1 MQVLGTRAG
10 GFRKKPRSE
19 SPIFFQHFR
28 FLRPFLAVD
37 TRTFLYLHVH
47 PIGRL
52 RHDPFPPFRLQDTK
66 FLIPLKKIQL
76 EILGLS
82 SSQSQSGSFA
92 LILGE
97 KGGNRRL
104 PIIIGM
110 FEAQSIAIQIEK
122 ISPNRPLTHDLFKS
136 FAEHVHVVILEVVI
150 SDLKEGV
157 FYSRIVCSDGATTF
171 DIDARPSD
179 AIAIGLRFGVPI
191 YTVESVLSEAGIILS
206 DLDEAESDTEDED
219 DDEDDDNDTDS
230 PRAARTQ
237 PEPRDPSGQVSM
249 EELSKMLSEAL
260 NREDYEKAAK
270 IRDELNKR
278 NG

>member
-1 MQVLGTRAG
+1 M
-10 GFRKKPRSE
+10 
-19 SPIFFQHFR
+19 
-28 FLRPFLAVD
+28 
-37 TRTFLYLHVH
+37 
-47 PIGRL
+47 
-52 RHDPFPPFRLQDTK
+52 
-66 FLIPLKKIQL
+66 KKIPL

-97 KGGNRRL
+97 KHGNRRL

-122 ISPNRPLTHDLFKS
+122 ISPNRPLTHDLFKA
-136 FAEHVHVVILEVVI
+136 FAEHVHVAIIEVVI

-171 DIDARPSD
+171 EIDARPSD

-191 YTVESVLSEAGIILS
+191 FTVESVLSEAGIILS
-206 DLDEAESDTEDED
+206 DMDEAEEED
-219 DDEDDDNDTDS
+219 DDDDRDEGEDGDS
-230 PRAARTQ
+230 PRPTPRATEA
-237 PEPRDPSGQVSM
+237 RDPSGQVSLD
-249 EELSKMLSEAL
+249 ELTKMLAQAL
-260 NREDYEKAAK
+260 EKEDYEKAAK

>member
-1 MQVLGTRAG
+1 MGQFPGPLTGL
-10 GFRKKPRSE
+10 
-19 SPIFFQHFR
+19 FFICTYIH
-28 FLRPFLAVD
+28 LRPRPTSPSSSLPA
-37 TRTFLYLHVH
+37 
-47 PIGRL
+47 
-52 RHDPFPPFRLQDTK
+52 PPFNTY
-66 FLIPLKKIQL
+66 FPNPLKKIQL

-191 YTVESVLSEAGIILS
+191 FTVETVLSEAGIILS
-206 DLDEAESDTEDED
+206 DLDETESDDEEDDEED
-219 DDEDDDNDTDS
+219 DDTEGDS
-230 PRAARTQ
+230 PRPARAQ
-237 PEPRDPSGQVSM
+237 PEPRDPSGQVSLD
-249 EELSKMLSEAL
+249 ELTKMLAQAL
-260 NREDYEKAAK
+260 EKEDYEKAAK

>member
-1 MQVLGTRAG
+1 
-10 GFRKKPRSE
+10 
-19 SPIFFQHFR
+19 
-28 FLRPFLAVD
+28 
-37 TRTFLYLHVH
+37 
-47 PIGRL
+47 
-52 RHDPFPPFRLQDTK
+52 
-66 FLIPLKKIQL
+66 LKKIPL

-97 KGGNRRL
+97 KHGNRRL

-136 FAEHVHVVILEVVI
+136 FAEHVHVAIIEVVI

-171 DIDARPSD
+171 EIDARPSD

-191 YTVESVLSEAGIILS
+191 FTVESVLSEAGIILS
-206 DLDEAESDTEDED
+206 DLDEAAEEDED
-219 DDEDDDNDTDS
+219 DRDEDDEDDEDNPTPA
-230 PRAARTQ
+230 PRPAET
-237 PEPRDPSGQVSM
+237 RDPSGQVSLD
-249 EELSKMLSEAL
+249 ELTKMLAQAL
-260 NREDYEKAAK
+260 EKEDYEKAAK

>member
-1 MQVLGTRAG
+1 M
-10 GFRKKPRSE
+10 
-19 SPIFFQHFR
+19 
-28 FLRPFLAVD
+28 
-37 TRTFLYLHVH
+37 
-47 PIGRL
+47 
-52 RHDPFPPFRLQDTK
+52 
-66 FLIPLKKIQL
+66 KKIPL

-97 KGGNRRL
+97 KHGNRRL

-136 FAEHVHVVILEVVI
+136 FAEHVHVAIIEVVI

-171 DIDARPSD
+171 EIDARPSD

-191 YTVESVLSEAGIILS
+191 FTVESVLSEAGIILS
-206 DLDEAESDTEDED
+206 DLDETSEEDED
-219 DDEDDDNDTDS
+219 DQDRDDEDDEDDDS
-230 PRAARTQ
+230 PSPAPRPT
-237 PEPRDPSGQVSM
+237 EPKEPSGQVPV
-249 EELSKMLSEAL
+249 EELSKMLQQSLE
-260 NREDYEKAAK
+260 REDYERAAK

>member
-1 MQVLGTRAG
+1 
-10 GFRKKPRSE
+10 
-19 SPIFFQHFR
+19 
-28 FLRPFLAVD
+28 
-37 TRTFLYLHVH
+37 
-47 PIGRL
+47 
-52 RHDPFPPFRLQDTK
+52 
-66 FLIPLKKIQL
+66 LKKIPL

-97 KGGNRRL
+97 KHGNRRL

-122 ISPNRPLTHDLFKS
+122 ISPNRPLTHDLFKA
-136 FAEHVHVVILEVVI
+136 FAEHVHVVIIEVVI

-171 DIDARPSD
+171 EIDARPSD

-191 YTVESVLSEAGIILS
+191 FTVESVLSEAGIILS
-206 DLDEAESDTEDED
+206 DLDEAGEEDED
-219 DDEDDDNDTDS
+219 DQDRDEDDDDDDS
-230 PRAARTQ
+230 PAPTPRPT
-237 PEPRDPSGQVSM
+237 EPREPSGQVPV
-249 EELSKMLSEAL
+249 EELSKMLSQAL
-260 NREDYEKAAK
+260 EKEDYEKAAK